1 MKIDYE
7 LLKSLLT
14 ILEED
19 ERVEVRTNDLRT
31 KLNKNITDE
40 QFVGHLLE
48 LNDNGCFDCQV
59 KNMGFI
65 KKRSEGYMSGNASIR
80 LTAQGRQFLEALNND
95 TVFNKLK
102 NFSVKTAIK
111 AGKSLLNAVITQG
124 FQ

>member
-1 MKIDYE
+1 
-7 LLKSLLT
+7 
-14 ILEED
+14 
-19 ERVEVRTNDLRT
+19 
-31 KLNKNITDE
+31 
-40 QFVGHLLE
+40 
-48 LNDNGCFDCQV
+48 
-59 KNMGFI
+59 MGFI

-102 NFSVKTAIK
+102 NFSVKTAIE

>member
-1 MKIDYE
+1 MKIDYD

-31 KLNKNITDE
+31 KL
-40 QFVGHLLE
+40 
-48 LNDNGCFDCQV
+48 V

-102 NFSVKTAIK
+102 NFSVKTAIE